1 MSAAPD
7 RARRGALCEDR
18 ALRELGRAGL
28 QLLARNVRYRFG
40 EIDLVMRERDMLV
53 FVEVRLRSARGFG
66 DAGDSVD
73 AHKQRRLIR
82 AASAYLAA
90 NPGLAA
96 LPCRFDVV
104 GFVDAQDNSPME
116 WIKDA
121 FRLD

>member
-7 RARRGALCEDR
+7 RAQRGAACEDR
-18 ALRELGRAGL
+18 ALRELGKAGL
-28 QLLARNVRYRFG
+28 RLLARNVRYRFG

-73 AHKQRRLIR
+73 THKQRRLIS

-90 NPGLAA
+90 NPGLAT